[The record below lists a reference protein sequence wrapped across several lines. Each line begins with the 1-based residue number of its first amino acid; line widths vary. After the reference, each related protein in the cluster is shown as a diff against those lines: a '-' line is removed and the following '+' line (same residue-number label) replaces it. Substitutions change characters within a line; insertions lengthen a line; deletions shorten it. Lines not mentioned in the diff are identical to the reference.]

1 MKEQKRISEGLI
13 TESLTNDMFWV
24 CLDNEDPIL
33 GYVSGRIQHSFIH
46 ILVKISVSCYD
57 STRTRRRIIYRLRNK
72 DSND

>member
-1 MKEQKRISEGLI
+1 MKGVSSGMKEQKRISEGLI

-46 ILVKISVSCYD
+46 ILGNRESKFQ
-57 STRTRRRIIYRLRNK
+57 
-72 DSND
+72 